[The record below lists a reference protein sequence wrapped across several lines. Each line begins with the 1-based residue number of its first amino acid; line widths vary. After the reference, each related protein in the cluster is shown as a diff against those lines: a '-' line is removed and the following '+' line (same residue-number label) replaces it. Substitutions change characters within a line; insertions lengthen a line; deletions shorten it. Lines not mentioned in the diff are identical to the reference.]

1 MSLSTIVQLNEKELL
16 DLICKEYKLNRSK
29 AFININYVDDG
40 RRDDGSWIVQVQA
53 PQEPTKT
60 ISQVPINLTIQL
72 DEY

>member
-1 MSLSTIVQLNEKELL
+1 MSISTIVQLNEKELL

-29 AFININYVDDG
+29 AFININYVEDDPWNG
-40 RRDDGSWIVQVQA
+40 GSWTVQVQA
-53 PQEPTKT
+53 PQEPAKS